1 MNFRIPSVCQTSIR
15 PTASQTT
22 TRVLN
27 IGTSWIWAI
36 IRLTAISL
44 SLYSPWEKSIV
55 GWKQPTLLSD
65 TEAKQIKLEPYDK
78 ASDAYKIIANSQGE
92 YLLLQ
97 NIRNEGWYKEALGY
111 GLLVW
116 RIDYDD
122 LPSVNLGIIPTTR
135 QVSQGS

>member
-1 MNFRIPSVCQTSIR
+1 MGNYQADGYQPIP
-15 PTASQTT
+15 
-22 TRVLN
+22 
-27 IGTSWIWAI
+27 
-36 IRLTAISL
+36 
-44 SLYSPWEKSIV
+44 YSPWEKSIV
-55 GWKQPTLLSD
+55 GWIQPTLLSD